1 VNKNGSNINFGYD
14 GNGKACPPAGVITTI
29 GAGYSITNSVYDWR
43 NLPTA
48 ITKSGTPLKLP
59 PLPFGNRDE
68 EVGRVSS
75 CSPSGLMQ
83 AQLAELISSYLK
95 FTFIKIFIH
104 NYLGDF
110 ISICFLL

>member
-1 VNKNGSNINFGYD
+1 VNKNVSNINFGYD
-14 GNGKACPPAGVITTI
+14 GNGNACPPTGVITTI
-29 GAGYSITNSVYDWR
+29 GAGYSITNTMYNWR

-68 EVGRVSS
+68 EVGRVRS

-83 AQLAELISSYLK
+83 SRLVVGISQLLSQ
-95 FTFIKIFIH
+95 IH
-104 NYLGDF
+104 
-110 ISICFLL
+110 IH